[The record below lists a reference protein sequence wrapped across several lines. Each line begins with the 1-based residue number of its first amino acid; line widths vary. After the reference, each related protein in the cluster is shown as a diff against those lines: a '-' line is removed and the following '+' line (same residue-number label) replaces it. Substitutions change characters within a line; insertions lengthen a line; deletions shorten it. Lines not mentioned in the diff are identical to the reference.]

1 MQLIIRQHATDHT
14 VDDTRPHHTQR
25 PDGRPYSQ
33 QVYGMGEDNTTSSS
47 GGSDKGGPRP
57 GVYRVFVTQRSGK
70 SARTIKSYLTH
81 EILPTGSQENH

>member
-1 MQLIIRQHATDHT
+1 
-14 VDDTRPHHTQR
+14 
-25 PDGRPYSQ
+25 
-33 QVYGMGEDNTTSSS
+33 MGEDNTTSSS

-70 SARTIKSYLTH
+70 SARIIKSYLTR

>member
-1 MQLIIRQHATDHT
+1 
-14 VDDTRPHHTQR
+14 
-25 PDGRPYSQ
+25 
-33 QVYGMGEDNTTSSS
+33 MGEDNTASSS
-47 GGSDKGGPRP
+47 GGSDKGGSRP